1 MNARALELVRR
12 DCQEGLKGSLEALG
26 ALKGRRLLITGGTGF
41 LGTWIAEAVAC
52 LNDDFGFGLELTL
65 LARQTERFTQE
76 VPHLALRKD
85 LVLRRLDV
93 RSVAEVPQDTSYVV
107 HAAAT
112 PDNRAHATSPVET
125 MHVIAAGTAAVLQAV
140 ERCSSFVKMLNVSSA
155 LVYGAQPASLEA
167 IPEDF
172 AGAPG
177 LGAVSSAYAEAK
189 RYAETY
195 CSAARSQLKLPV
207 VTTRP
212 FAFVGP
218 YQSLDRPW
226 AINNF
231 LREALMGHPV
241 RVQGDG
247 QTVRSY
253 LYGADAALWTLVILA
268 RGEPGQAYNVGSAEA
283 VTLEKLASTIAS
295 KVLPRPEVRLHT
307 AGSTRVPTTRLVPD
321 IGRAGGLGLKATV
334 PLDRAL
340 EQTIDW
346 HRVR

>member
-1 MNARALELVRR
+1 VKARALELVRR
-12 DCQEGLKGSLEALG
+12 DCQE
-26 ALKGRRLLITGGTGF
+26 ALKGNLEDLAALKGCRLLVTGGTGF
-41 LGTWIAEAVAC
+41 LGTWIAEAVSC

-65 LARQTERFTQE
+65 LARHTELFTEE
-76 VPHLALRKD
+76 VPHLAHRKD
-85 LVLRRLDV
+85 LSLRRLDV
-93 RSVAEVPQDTSYVV
+93 RSMAEVPQDTSHVI

-112 PDNRAHATSPVET
+112 PDGRAHATNPVET
-125 MHVIAAGTAAVLQAV
+125 MHVIAAGTASVLQAV
-140 ERCSSFVKMLNVSSA
+140 ERCSSFTRMLNVSSA
-155 LVYGAQPASLEA
+155 LVYGAQPGSLDG

-172 AGAPG
+172 AGAPS

-207 VTTRP
+207 VTARP

-218 YQSLDRPW
+218 YQSLERPW

-231 LREALMGHPV
+231 LREALNGQPL

-253 LYGADAALWTLVILA
+253 LYGADAALWLLVILA

-283 VTLEKLASTIAS
+283 VTLEKLASTISA
-295 KVLPRPEVRLHT
+295 KVSPRPEVRLHS
-307 AGSTRVPTTRLVPD
+307 AGSTRVPTSRLVPD
-321 IGRAGGLGLKATV
+321 VRRAGALGLKATMT
-334 PLDRAL
+334 LDRAL
-340 EQTIDW
+340 EQTIAW